1 MEEKTTS
8 FKKNANGSYSKKGV
22 VRQTPKDGFV
32 EHDGPGGLEYRKGH
46 DVWWTYETDD
56 PKVTRP
62 FLYIF
67 FALFMGL
74 WNWIFYSCSQGM
86 DPSGRMYV
94 ATVGLGINCFCLYV
108 FFGCLRDI
116 RKREKQQQEALQKE
130 REAKRRTEG

>member
-46 DVWWTYETDD
+46 GVWWTYETDD

-62 FLYIF
+62 FYIF
-67 FALFMGL
+67 FSLFL
-74 WNWIFYSCSQGM
+74 WAF
-86 DPSGRMYV
+86 
-94 ATVGLGINCFCLYV
+94 GIG
-108 FFGCLRDI
+108 FFIAVHRVWTLRGVCMW
-116 RKREKQQQEALQKE
+116 QLLVWA
-130 REAKRRTEG
+130 

>member
-8 FKKNANGSYSKKGV
+8 FKKNANGSYSKKGI

-46 DVWWTYETDD
+46 GVWWTYETDD

-94 ATVGLGINCFCLYV
+94 ATVGLGINCFFLYV

-116 RKREKQQQEALQKE
+116 RKR
-130 REAKRRTEG
+130 

>member
-8 FKKNANGSYSKKGV
+8 FKKNANGSYSKKGI

-46 DVWWTYETDD
+46 GVWWTYETDD

-62 FLYIF
+62 F
-67 FALFMGL
+67 
-74 WNWIFYSCSQGM
+74 SCSQGM
-86 DPSGRMYV
+86 DPSGRLYV
-94 ATVGLGINCFCLYV
+94 ATVGLGINCFFLYV

>member
-46 DVWWTYETDD
+46 GVWWTYETDD

-62 FLYIF
+62 CLYIF

-74 WNWIFYSCSQGM
+74 WNGIFYSCSQGM
-86 DPSGRMYV
+86 DPSGRM
-94 ATVGLGINCFCLYV
+94 YV

>member
-46 DVWWTYETDD
+46 GVWWTYETDD

-67 FALFMGL
+67 SLFL
-74 WNWIFYSCSQGM
+74 WAF
-86 DPSGRMYV
+86 
-94 ATVGLGINCFCLYV
+94 GIG
-108 FFGCLRDI
+108 FFIAVHRVWTLRGVCMW
-116 RKREKQQQEALQKE
+116 QLLVWA
-130 REAKRRTEG
+130 

>member
-46 DVWWTYETDD
+46 GVWWTYETDD

-116 RKREKQQQEALQKE
+116 RKREK
-130 REAKRRTEG
+130 